1 MKIAICDDEA
11 SCRAQIYD
19 LLCDYVEDRKD
30 KEIQVE
36 LFTSPEALLRTVQEG
51 SIFDI
56 VILDIVM
63 PGMNGIQLGQALRNE
78 SIDQKIVYLTSSEE
92 YALDSFRV
100 RAFDYLLKP
109 VEKKTLFP
117 VLDEAISSIH
127 IKKDK
132 SLIIKTKETN
142 ARVTFDSILYAELAK
157 RAIVYHLIG
166 GKTVESTTL
175 RTTFSEAMQELLTDR
190 RFLLCGTSTLVN
202 LHHITMVENESIV
215 FQDTL
220 RVFLNKKICRE
231 LRAAWNNYWIGEEV

>member
-157 RAIVYHLIG
+157 HAIVYHLIG

-220 RVFLNKKICRE
+220 RVFLNKKN
-231 LRAAWNNYWIGEEV
+231 LSGAARRLE

>member
-132 SLIIKTKETN
+132 SLIIKTTETN

-175 RTTFSEAMQELLTDR
+175 RTTFSEAMQ
-190 RFLLCGTSTLVN
+190 
-202 LHHITMVENESIV
+202 
-215 FQDTL
+215 
-220 RVFLNKKICRE
+220 
-231 LRAAWNNYWIGEEV
+231 

>member
-142 ARVTFDSILYAELAK
+142 ARVTFDSILYAELAN

-175 RTTFSEAMQELLTDR
+175 RTTISEAMQELLTDR

-220 RVFLNKKICRE
+220 RVFLNKKN
-231 LRAAWNNYWIGEEV
+231 LSGAARRLE